1 MERRQIYLELIG
13 VIRHVLLGEPMPL
26 IPDWEPLIRLASAHK
41 LIGFVYRAAVGN
53 SDVPAAMLEQVEAA
67 YFAAVGAQ
75 VRQDHFAGEL
85 FAALR
90 ARELPY
96 MPLKGYCLRELYPE
110 PNWRM
115 AQDLDI
121 LVSEEAREEIDAVL
135 TPLGFS
141 RERGE
146 KGDRYTLDRV
156 RVSVYTEIPEEDV
169 MRAEGE
175 TLRDSLVTEDGILYR
190 FTPTALY
197 AALLSRMCRNFDT
210 GEGIGIRSV
219 LDLHMCRSRL
229 SESERE
235 AVHAWAQ
242 TRGIAQFV
250 RAMEALADAWFGDGE
265 STNDLI
271 ILGSYIA
278 AGATVVGTADAE
290 ETKKTGRLRR
300 IFPRYASM
308 KRKYPFLKYLPFL
321 LPLFWVARWLSLPFS
336 KRAAESVT
344 ATEDRRE
351 KMLARVREITGLTAG
366 ETAGTATSALPG
378 ENF

>member
-156 RVSVYTEIPEEDV
+156 RVSV
-169 MRAEGE
+169 
-175 TLRDSLVTEDGILYR
+175 
-190 FTPTALY
+190 
-197 AALLSRMCRNFDT
+197 
-210 GEGIGIRSV
+210 
-219 LDLHMCRSRL
+219 
-229 SESERE
+229 
-235 AVHAWAQ
+235 
-242 TRGIAQFV
+242 
-250 RAMEALADAWFGDGE
+250 
-265 STNDLI
+265 
-271 ILGSYIA
+271 
-278 AGATVVGTADAE
+278 
-290 ETKKTGRLRR
+290 
-300 IFPRYASM
+300 
-308 KRKYPFLKYLPFL
+308 
-321 LPLFWVARWLSLPFS
+321 
-336 KRAAESVT
+336 
-344 ATEDRRE
+344 
-351 KMLARVREITGLTAG
+351 
-366 ETAGTATSALPG
+366 
-378 ENF
+378 